1 MLELQRGDLVERQLM
16 QLHTSEIKPLEDDSI
31 FLQDIKVAEN
41 QTQPQMFDDHSMND
55 IIEDLGAG
63 RVRSVDQRRE
73 EAKGDE
79 GVLKHIKGT
88 LLQFL
93 RQCPVT
99 DKNNEE
105 LLSILLSMMECSQQE
120 IQEVHS
126 YRRNGKRANSVSSGG
141 APVGGG
147 TDPNEEDVRKKT
159 SKGIFGLFRKGSRDK
174 RTEGSA
180 QDLSAGSLTSPM
192 RPIPQPVRRL

>member
-1 MLELQRGDLVERQLM
+1 M
-16 QLHTSEIKPLEDDSI
+16 QLHTSEIKPLEDDS

-73 EAKGDE
+73 ETKEESAGL
-79 GVLKHIKGT
+79 LKHIKGT

-93 RQCPVT
+93 KQCPVT

-120 IQEVHS
+120 IQEVQS

-141 APVGGG
+141 GAVGG
-147 TDPNEEDVRKKT
+147 TDPTEEDVRKKT

-174 RTEGSA
+174 RTEGSG

-192 RPIPQPVRRL
+192 RPIPQPLRRH

>member
-1 MLELQRGDLVERQLM
+1 
-16 QLHTSEIKPLEDDSI
+16 
-31 FLQDIKVAEN
+31 
-41 QTQPQMFDDHSMND
+41 MFDDHSMND
-55 IIEDLGAG
+55 IIEDFVGAG

-73 EAKGDE
+73 EAKGDNE

-120 IQEVHS
+120 I
-126 YRRNGKRANSVSSGG
+126 
-141 APVGGG
+141 
-147 TDPNEEDVRKKT
+147 
-159 SKGIFGLFRKGSRDK
+159 
-174 RTEGSA
+174 
-180 QDLSAGSLTSPM
+180 
-192 RPIPQPVRRL
+192 